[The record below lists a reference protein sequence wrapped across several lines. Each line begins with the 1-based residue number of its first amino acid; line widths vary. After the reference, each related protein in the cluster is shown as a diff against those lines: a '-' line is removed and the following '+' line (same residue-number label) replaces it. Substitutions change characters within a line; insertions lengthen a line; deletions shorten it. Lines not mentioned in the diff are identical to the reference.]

1 VEQADTPQIGATIL
15 VAISARALSFVAPFS
30 PFLFGRGWN
39 LGRWQVALFSS
50 ATAWNDPVSFIR
62 NAFMRKRP
70 HFQVN
75 PDRDER
81 RIFARGT
88 PHPDAI
94 KR

>member
-1 VEQADTPQIGATIL
+1 V
-15 VAISARALSFVAPFS
+15 VAISARALSFVASFS
-30 PFLFGRGWN
+30 PFLFGRGLN

-50 ATAWNDPVSFIR
+50 AIAWNDPVSSIRNRFIR
-62 NAFMRKRP
+62 KRT
-70 HFQVN
+70 HFPVN

-88 PHPDAI
+88 PHPDAV